1 MRPRPGCRHR
11 RRRQGTQARGR
22 LGARHCV
29 KPVPREG
36 EVDGCVTLRLVEG
49 VGGDEDGGV
58 AAANHAVVEEEAERG
73 AGGGRRRE
81 LLVGDGFSDDVVEFG
96 TGFLVVVGGELGL
109 DQGKEG

>member
-29 KPVPREG
+29 KPVPREE

-49 VGGDEDGGV
+49 VGGDEDGSV
-58 AAANHAVVEEEAERG
+58 AAANHTVVEEEAEHG
-73 AGGGRRRE
+73 ASSGWRRQ
-81 LLVGDGFSDDVVEFG
+81 LLVGDGFSDDVEEFG
-96 TGFLVVVGGELGL
+96 TVFW
-109 DQGKEG
+109 